1 MNGLI
6 FMKNNIEE
14 KTVEKNNFYSFLKVR
29 IGCMHIYVC
38 VYIYMCVCVYIYIH
52 IYIYDEFGTKRDGP
66 CAHVVYGAIEK
77 KIIKTLHY

>member
-52 IYIYDEFGTKRDGP
+52 IYIYMMNLGQKEMVP
-66 CAHVVYGAIEK
+66 V
-77 KIIKTLHY
+77 LM